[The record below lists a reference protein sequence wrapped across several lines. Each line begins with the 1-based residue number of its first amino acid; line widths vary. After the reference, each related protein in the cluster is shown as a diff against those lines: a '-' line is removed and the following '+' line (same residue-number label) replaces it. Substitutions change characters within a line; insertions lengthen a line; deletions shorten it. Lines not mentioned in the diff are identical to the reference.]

1 MPSFGYPRGVS
12 QSARICPET
21 RQREERGQIGRRK
34 RRRITCSCWGQGHA
48 STMIRG
54 VIPQEVELT
63 GEIGGWKPRPRGDYD
78 RGPKPLPGGLGGWK
92 PRPREPGARATAG
105 RTRGLEAT
113 AEGTGGP
120 EPRPGGLGGWK
131 PRPRGPGARTTA
143 GRRSRNGGR
152 SHAHANSGEVSVRS
166 RIQNHSL
173 FMEYTC
179 PRKHTHHTPRRVFRG
194 PEATAE
200 GTGGWSH
207 GREGCGPKPQPRAA
221 GQ

>member
-48 STMIRG
+48 STMIRRWSSPVRSG
-54 VIPQEVELT
+54 AGSHGRGGTTT
-63 GEIGGWKPRPRGDYD
+63 GGRSHCREDSGAGSHGRGN
-78 RGPKPLPGGLGGWK
+78 R
-92 PRPREPGARATAG
+92 
-105 RTRGLEAT
+105 
-113 AEGTGGP
+113 GP

-131 PRPRGPGARTTA
+131 PRPRGPGARATA

-152 SHAHANSGEVSVRS
+152 SHAHASSGEVSVRS

>member
-48 STMIRG
+48 STMIRRWSSPVRSG
-54 VIPQEVELT
+54 AGSHGRGGTTT
-63 GEIGGWKPRPRGDYD
+63 GGRSHCREDSGAGSHGRGN
-78 RGPKPLPGGLGGWK
+78 R
-92 PRPREPGARATAG
+92 
-105 RTRGLEAT
+105 
-113 AEGTGGP
+113 GP
-120 EPRPGGLGGWK
+120 EPLPGGLGGWK

-143 GRRSRNGGR
+143 GRRSRIGGR

-166 RIQNHSL
+166 RIQNHSR